1 MIIWEPRQQVDNVV
15 MRPRVVAV
23 IQQHTEREFQA
34 SINAEDYERT
44 RQRYNRWTMDEEDKQ
59 QPITDC

>member
-1 MIIWEPRQQVDNVV
+1 MIVREPGQQVDNVV

-34 SINAEDYERT
+34 SMNAEDYE
-44 RQRYNRWTMDEEDKQ
+44 QRCNRWTTDEEDKGSSR
-59 QPITDC
+59 